1 MTPAGAFMFT
11 GLVEGTGTLVRID
24 RHGPDAGMVIRANF
38 DTGGLVLGESIAV
51 DGVCLTVVAFQG
63 GQFVADVSAETLNR
77 TTLGEKAPGR
87 RLNLERALRLGDRL
101 GGHIVS
107 GHIDGLGVLRDRK
120 QEGRSWRLYFQIP
133 GSLSRYTIEK
143 GSIAINGIS
152 LTINGCGEGNFDV
165 NIVPHTAGETT
176 IADLQTGDRVNIE
189 VDVIGK
195 YVERMVNAWKPG
207 ATPVSDAGGS
217 IDLAFLQKHGFT
229 G

>member
-1 MTPAGAFMFT
+1 MFT

-101 GGHIVS
+101 GGHLVS
-107 GHIDGLGVLRDRK
+107 GHVDSTARVRKLAKAGDDWVLTV
-120 QEGRSWRLYFQIP
+120 ELPAAF
-133 GSLSRYTIEK
+133 SLF
-143 GSIAINGIS
+143 SI
-152 LTINGCGEGNFDV
+152 
-165 NIVPHTAGETT
+165 
-176 IADLQTGDRVNIE
+176 
-189 VDVIGK
+189 
-195 YVERMVNAWKPG
+195 
-207 ATPVSDAGGS
+207 
-217 IDLAFLQKHGFT
+217 
-229 G
+229 